1 MLFINALY
9 CWYCMAR
16 AIHYPS
22 ISTASSKAYLRITYL
37 SQLHTKRIDSK
48 YQCKHLQMQL
58 YIHIYTSTINISLEI
73 CYNKNRYKMSGE
85 SQHDYTLFIFS
96 WYPYLSLMPV
106 MKYLWHLVYIL
117 QMYLNHLQLLCV
129 PLSQNM
135 SERITIQNEEK

>member
-1 MLFINALY
+1 MLFMNAPY
-9 CWYCMAR
+9 CWHCIAR

-22 ISTASSKAYLRITYL
+22 MSTASSKSYLRIAHL
-37 SQLHTKRIDSK
+37 SQFDVKRINAK
-48 YQCKHLQMQL
+48 YQCKYLHMQL
-58 YIHIYTSTINISLEI
+58 YIHMYATNISLEI
-73 CYNKNRYKMSGE
+73 YYNKNRYKMSGE
-85 SQHDYTLFIFS
+85 LQHDYTLFIYS